1 MAALPEIKKKF
12 QEVFPEK
19 QAQVLSEF
27 ADLYN
32 DLVKASD
39 FVELKQ
45 IVKELAEAQKQSEVR
60 LGRLETAVA
69 ELAEAQKRTE
79 QRVEELAEAQKRTE
93 ERVGGLE
100 RALQELAEAQRLADQ
115 RMAELAEAQRLADQR
130 MAELVEVQK
139 RTEERVGGL
148 ERALQELAEAQK
160 RTEEEL
166 QKLTAEH
173 AETRRQLG
181 GLAMT
186 VGYTLENEAYKAL
199 PALLQQD
206 YGLVVE
212 GRLKRAHVP
221 LGNGDYLEVNILG
234 DGTLGGRKVKIVG
247 ESKAQL
253 SKNDVDRFLKRKLGK
268 LKGAFPEVFPVLVT
282 HMTTSPE
289 VEEYAKEKGIAVY
302 YSYEF

>member
-1 MAALPEIKKKF
+1 MAALPEIKKKL

-19 QAQVLSEF
+19 QAQVLLGLV
-27 ADLYN
+27 DLAN
-32 DLVKASD
+32 ELVKAGD
-39 FVELKQ
+39 FAELKQ
-45 IVKELAEAQKQSEVR
+45 VVK
-60 LGRLETAVA
+60 

-79 QRVEELAEAQKRTE
+79 QRIEELAEAQKRTE
-93 ERVGGLE
+93 QRLE
-100 RALQELAEAQRLADQ
+100 ELAEA
-115 RMAELAEAQRLADQR
+115 
-130 MAELVEVQK
+130 QK

-166 QKLTAEH
+166 QKLAAEH

-186 VGYTLENEAYKAL
+186 VGYTLENDEAYKAL

-212 GRLKRAHVP
+212 GRLKRAHVL

-234 DGTLGGRKVKIVG
+234 DGTLGGRRVKVVG
-247 ESKAQL
+247 ESKTQL
-253 SKNDVDRFLKRKLGK
+253 SQDDVDRFLRRKLGK
-268 LKGAFPEVFPVLVT
+268 LRGVFPEVFPVLVT
-282 HMTTSPE
+282 HMTTSPRWKNTQRKR
-289 VEEYAKEKGIAVY
+289 ASPCTTPMSFKN
-302 YSYEF
+302 

>member
-1 MAALPEIKKKF
+1 MAALPEIKKKL

-19 QAQVLSEF
+19 QAQVLLELV
-27 ADLYN
+27 DLAN
-32 DLVKASD
+32 ELVKAGD
-39 FVELKQ
+39 FAELKQ
-45 IVKELAEAQKQSEVR
+45 VVK
-60 LGRLETAVA
+60 

-79 QRVEELAEAQKRTE
+79 QRIEELAEAQKRTE
-93 ERVGGLE
+93 QRLE
-100 RALQELAEAQRLADQ
+100 ELAEA
-115 RMAELAEAQRLADQR
+115 
-130 MAELVEVQK
+130 QK

-166 QKLTAEH
+166 QKLAAEH

-212 GRLKRAHVP
+212 GRLKRAHVL

-234 DGTLGGRKVKIVG
+234 DGTLGGRRVKVVG
-247 ESKAQL
+247 ESKTQL
-253 SKNDVDRFLKRKLGK
+253 SQDDVDRFLRRKLGK
-268 LKGAFPEVFPVLVT
+268 LRGVFPEVFPVLVT

-289 VEEYAKEKGIAVY
+289 VEEYAKKKGIAVY